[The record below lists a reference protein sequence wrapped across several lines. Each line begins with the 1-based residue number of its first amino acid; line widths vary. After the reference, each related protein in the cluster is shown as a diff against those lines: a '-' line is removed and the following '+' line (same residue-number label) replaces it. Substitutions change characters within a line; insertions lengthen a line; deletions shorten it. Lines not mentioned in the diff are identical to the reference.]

1 MNRYICRAK
10 AVDDGR
16 WVVGEPH
23 IMSLQPHIHISPLE
37 SVRIDPNT
45 LGRFTEWRDK
55 NGKPIFEGDILSL
68 ILPDGSGRLFIV
80 EWQRQIRHLESLKD
94 FEPDGNPVEI
104 SGWCF
109 TWGKHRLLPSYIG
122 EVPDYKR
129 MEIVGNI
136 HDNSD
141 MVLKKSSMASVN
153 SSVILVVSQT
163 NLVCRSSCMT

>member
-23 IMSLQPHIHISPLE
+23 TMCSTPHIHISPLE

-80 EWQRQIRHLESLKD
+80 EWERQIRHLESLREVFVGTRKRHH
-94 FEPDGNPVEI
+94 VE
-104 SGWCF
+104 SRHSRF
-109 TWGKHRLLPSYIG
+109 AVPSYSNPLWFH
-122 EVPDYKR
+122 V
-129 MEIVGNI
+129 
-136 HDNSD
+136 
-141 MVLKKSSMASVN
+141 
-153 SSVILVVSQT
+153 
-163 NLVCRSSCMT
+163 